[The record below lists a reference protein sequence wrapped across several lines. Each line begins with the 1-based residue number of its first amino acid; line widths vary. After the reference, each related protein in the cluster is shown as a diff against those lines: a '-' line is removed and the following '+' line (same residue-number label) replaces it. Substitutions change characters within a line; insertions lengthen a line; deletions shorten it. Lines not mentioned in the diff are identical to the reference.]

1 MIMSVQ
7 HRQAPPGQE
16 TDAMDSAESRR
27 LLEAHLERVQHYA
40 DTGKH
45 ADQAML
51 NGDVEIIPTV
61 IALENRRDPGLNLQL
76 ALSPSALLQR
86 IKIMPPVFHLRCVLR
101 SSENTINGAHH
112 LYADIKREAN
122 GPLSI
127 LMIEPAHL
135 GNNQNGR
142 AMLLALLILMLP
154 DAYFT
159 GRRMSCFN
167 VGAQMSGSDCL
178 IFCIDFALKAR
189 RHEAKIA
196 ALHAIHFSGRAIG
209 NDGANPEIDTNNA
222 DTLSV
227 APATLL
233 PFSFFE
239 HAQSTTVMQALFG
252 SDDPRVVEQVQRMLQ
267 SRPKKESQ
275 KDRQLQTQG
284 VNTDDE
290 EFVPSSIE
298 LRRRRFLID
307 TLAALAVAGDQQQ

>member
-7 HRQAPPGQE
+7 HRQTPPGHAADS
-16 TDAMDSAESRR
+16 TDIADLRR
-27 LLEAHLERVQHYA
+27 PLEAHLDRVQHYI
-40 DTGKH
+40 DIGNH

-51 NGDVEIIPTV
+51 NGDVEIIPAV
-61 IALENRRDPGLNLQL
+61 IALENRRDPGLNLHV
-76 ALSPSALLQR
+76 ALSPSALLR
-86 IKIMPPVFHLRCVLR
+86 HIKTMPPVFHLRCVLR
-101 SSENTINGAHH
+101 SSENTIHGAHH
-112 LYADIKREAN
+112 LYADIKREAG

-154 DAYFT
+154 DASFS

-189 RHEAKIA
+189 RHEAEIA
-196 ALHAIHFSGRAIG
+196 ALHAIHFGGHAIG
-209 NDGANPEIDTNNA
+209 NDSANPEIDEQNA

-227 APATLL
+227 APARLL

-239 HAQSTTVMQALFG
+239 HAQSTTALQAVLG
-252 SDDPRVVEQVQRMLQ
+252 SDDPRVVEQVQRMRQRAPQL
-267 SRPKKESQ
+267 RP
-275 KDRQLQTQG
+275 QG
-284 VNTDDE
+284 ANADE
-290 EFVPSSIE
+290 GEFAPSSIE
-298 LRRRRFLID
+298 LRRRQFVLD
-307 TLAALAVAGDQQQ
+307 TLAALAVSRDQQQ

>member
-7 HRQAPPGQE
+7 HRQARPGQAADA
-16 TDAMDSAESRR
+16 TDMTDVANVRR
-27 LLEAHLERVQHYA
+27 LLEAHLDRIQHYV
-40 DTGKH
+40 DTEKH

-61 IALENRRDPGLNLQL
+61 VALENRRDPGLNLSI
-76 ALSPSALLQR
+76 ALSPSELLRQ
-86 IKIMPPVFHLRCVLR
+86 IKTMPPVFHMRCVVR
-101 SSENTINGAHH
+101 SSENTIHGAHH

-122 GPLSI
+122 HPLSI

-154 DAYFT
+154 DAYFS

-189 RHEAKIA
+189 RHEAEIA
-196 ALHAIHFSGRAIG
+196 ALHAIHFGGHAIG
-209 NDGANPEIDTNNA
+209 NDSANPDIDDNNA

-227 APATLL
+227 APVSLL

-239 HAQSTTVMQALFG
+239 HAQSATALQAALG
-252 SDDPRVVEQVQRMLQ
+252 SDDPRVVEQVQQMQQRGQ
-267 SRPKKESQ
+267 Q
-275 KDRQLQTQG
+275 HAQG
-284 VNTDDE
+284 VNANADNE
-290 EFVPSSIE
+290 KFAPSSIE
-298 LRRRRFLID
+298 LRRRRFLLESL
-307 TLAALAVAGDQQQ
+307 TALAVSDDQQQ